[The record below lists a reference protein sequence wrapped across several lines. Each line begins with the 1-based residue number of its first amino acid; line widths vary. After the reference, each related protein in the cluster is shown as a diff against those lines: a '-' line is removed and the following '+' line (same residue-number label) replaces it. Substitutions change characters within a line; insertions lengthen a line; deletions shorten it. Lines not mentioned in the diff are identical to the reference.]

1 MCYFC
6 TLKPHFM
13 HIKTTGIVLHTLKH
27 KDTATIVSVYTR
39 EFGRV
44 SYLVHGSNKKKG
56 VVRSAYLQALSL
68 LEMDVF
74 HNSKKSIQQIKDLHT
89 TYTFSGIPYNPI
101 KNALALFIAEILYR
115 SLKQTEPD
123 ENLFLFLENAI
134 QQLDHCQTGIS
145 NFHLL
150 FMVKLSRFL
159 GFAPNIEET
168 DFRYFDLLNGIFLSQ
183 KPLHS
188 HYLVPEV
195 TTDFAALLRID
206 FSTLDELVMGRQKR
220 VKLLES
226 LVEYYRLHV
235 PEFHGL
241 HSLAVLQSLFD

>member
-1 MCYFC
+1 
-6 TLKPHFM
+6 M
-13 HIKTTGIVLHTLKH
+13 HQKTTAIVLHTIKH
-27 KDTATIVSVYTR
+27 KDSATIVTLYTR
-39 EFGRV
+39 QFGRV
-44 SYLVHGSNKKKG
+44 SYLVHGINKKKSI
-56 VVRSAYLQALSL
+56 VRAAYLQALSII
-68 LEMDVF
+68 EIDVF

-89 TYTFSGIPYNPI
+89 TYTFVGIPYDPI

-123 ENLFLFLENAI
+123 ENIFLFLENAI
-134 QQLDHCQTGIS
+134 QQLDHCETGIS
-145 NFHLL
+145 NFHLV

-159 GFAPNIEET
+159 GFAPNVEET
-168 DFRYFDLLNGIFLSQ
+168 DNRYFDLMNGVFLSQ
-183 KPLHS
+183 KPLHA
-188 HYLVPEV
+188 HCLMPDI
-195 TTDFAALLRID
+195 TADFAALLRLD
-206 FSTLDELVMGRQKR
+206 FSTMDKLVMGRQKR